1 MRKIVKIL
9 AQILGQ
15 QLLPTELMDFH
26 AQLPTLVKRI
36 NSAVDS
42 FIARLAAAHEDSS
55 IFNSGEL
62 AHSVNS
68 LLTSVTSTNDYLD
81 ESLASVVAR
90 CVNFLLMISYIQFV
104 AKSKSPW
111 SQEGISLANLWRDFP
126 QPKPSKK
133 QFEQWHAMG
142 CKFAAIAAGATVSGQ
157 LVISRIIPTISSLH
171 QNLPLNMNCIF
182 TPGVLSYY
190 GLPANIDCTN
200 FEASDQFFKAIRFK
214 LLGSPYAHYRHSSC
228 THTSSWS
235 GYLRF
240 VLPEMYVVSTT
251 FQNMAEGNR
260 QYSAPRDPGTNYE
273 WTKSESERAS
283 RAIKVTD
290 VEDLTAK
297 IQKHYDGDSAVE
309 GKGFTFEALHFSWY
323 NRHCTKLVPYTSKEI
338 QDHTDIYQRHKNV
351 FADLFEWINEML
363 ATYLPAKYLVLK
375 QHAEL
380 LFGNNTSAVCPFLGL
395 VVNIN
400 VSTKAHRDAKDK
412 LFCLVIPL
420 EGRGAQLSC
429 KLTRRCIIGGM
440 GKTDGLHKIWAEQNS
455 GDQLMKKLQTSEKD
469 ANADRLADICQ
480 KTAHIMDT
488 KDGEEEGDLDRPDI
502 DSEDEPL
509 HKRAR
514 NSMEEELEDEDEDAL
529 MQTFRCLTGKRKLTA
544 SYSVAFIDPGVGQS
558 LLRTNGLIIAY
569 QSESVWLVNNNRK
582 RNSSSSP
589 SLTPS
594 RDSKAIITSFSPTS
608 SRLAKAGHSQMC
620 VILSTVKG
628 FPGTDERDEL
638 VWNAIIKVA
647 SSSSLFKTTIVDL
660 ENARNEQKKSRIID
674 YVWAAAAQ
682 LRGEVKQKA
691 RILILSEYALKNK
704 LPEEVRTIVEWLLS
718 NGKGVFTFG
727 GLDVSTYSYDKQKPF
742 GHHIIKLLLQVQWF
756 HKKGEGVNKTK

>member
-1 MRKIVKIL
+1 MTTWTSL
-9 AQILGQ
+9 W
-15 QLLPTELMDFH
+15 LLLWR
-26 AQLPTLVKRI
+26 A
-36 NSAVDS
+36 
-42 FIARLAAAHEDSS
+42 
-55 IFNSGEL
+55 
-62 AHSVNS
+62 
-68 LLTSVTSTNDYLD
+68 
-81 ESLASVVAR
+81 
-90 CVNFLLMISYIQFV
+90 FV

-142 CKFAAIAAGATVSGQ
+142 CKFAAIAAGGSIYALVLVAGLNLQVQLGEMDGMTPWGIANVFRLSGSNCWG
-157 LVISRIIPTISSLH
+157 VRMRTIDIAHVPIHHHGQAILGPLSSSL
-171 QNLPLNMNCIF
+171 PL
-182 TPGVLSYY
+182 V
-190 GLPANIDCTN
+190 
-200 FEASDQFFKAIRFK
+200 
-214 LLGSPYAHYRHSSC
+214 
-228 THTSSWS
+228 
-235 GYLRF
+235 

-297 IQKHYDGDSAVE
+297 IQKHYDGGVHTDPSAYLYIPSSIVPSIPLLLKNSNDSLMLFLNSSMPESIRTTLLPNFQSCLGSTTSLHHVDSAVE

-420 EGRGAQLSC
+420 DIYQLFDPEFVTNCTS
-429 KLTRRCIIGGM
+429 
-440 GKTDGLHKIWAEQNS
+440 HKIWAEQNS

-529 MQTFRCLTGKRKLTA
+529 MQTFRCLTGNSQQVTPSPSLTQELDNPCYEQMV
-544 SYSVAFIDPGVGQS
+544 SS
-558 LLRTNGLIIAY
+558 LRTNIQITA
-569 QSESVWLVNNNRK
+569 SPAESVWLVNNNRK

-718 NGKGVFTFG
+718 NGKDLF
-727 GLDVSTYSYDKQKPF
+727 
-742 GHHIIKLLLQVQWF
+742 I
-756 HKKGEGVNKTK
+756 